1 MFRRK
6 TPAALALLLW
16 LALAMAARAQP
27 ADIVLRGGKI
37 VTMDATRPEA
47 QAVAVRGERIAALGS
62 DDEISKQIG
71 PRTQVIE
78 LVGRLVVPGFIEGH
92 GHFLSL
98 GEQKLKLDV
107 SDAATWEEVVARVA
121 EAAKKTP
128 PGKWIEGRGWHQGK
142 WKVPPEPNVQGYPV
156 VDALSR
162 VSPDNPVVLTHGTGH
177 MCLANAKAMELAGVT
192 AGTKAPAGGEILR
205 DESGKATG
213 VFRETAMS
221 LIYRVRDR
229 ALRER
234 TAKEVRD
241 EQLGAVRLATEECLK
256 HGVTSFQDA
265 GSSCEDVD
273 LFKELADRGAMKV
286 RLWVMLNDS
295 NEQLEHK
302 LADYRMVGYSH
313 HHLTVRAIKR
323 MADGALGTH
332 GAWLLEPYDD
342 LPGSTG
348 LNVTPLETLRETA
361 RLAIEHDYQLCVHA
375 IGDRANREVL
385 NLMEEVLTNPK
396 RQRGSELRWRIEHV
410 QHLHPDDIPRFAK
423 LGVIASMQANHATSD
438 GPFVV
443 QRLGQRRAK
452 EGAYAWR
459 SLLDAKALVINGTDV
474 PVEKIDPIACFFSS
488 VTRKMASG
496 ATFFPEQAMTREEA
510 LRSYTASAA
519 YAAFEEQD
527 KGSITPGKL
536 ADLVVLSADL
546 LKIPRDE
553 IAKVR
558 IEYTIV
564 GGRIV
569 HRAK

>member
-1 MFRRK
+1 
-6 TPAALALLLW
+6 
-16 LALAMAARAQP
+16 
-27 ADIVLRGGKI
+27 
-37 VTMDATRPEA
+37 
-47 QAVAVRGERIAALGS
+47 
-62 DDEISKQIG
+62 
-71 PRTQVIE
+71 
-78 LVGRLVVPGFIEGH
+78 
-92 GHFLSL
+92 
-98 GEQKLKLDV
+98 
-107 SDAATWEEVVARVA
+107 
-121 EAAKKTP
+121 
-128 PGKWIEGRGWHQGK
+128 
-142 WKVPPEPNVQGYPV
+142 
-156 VDALSR
+156 
-162 VSPDNPVVLTHGTGH
+162 
-177 MCLANAKAMELAGVT
+177 
-192 AGTKAPAGGEILR
+192 
-205 DESGKATG
+205 
-213 VFRETAMS
+213 
-221 LIYRVRDR
+221 
-229 ALRER
+229 
-234 TAKEVRD
+234 
-241 EQLGAVRLATEECLK
+241 
-256 HGVTSFQDA
+256 
-265 GSSCEDVD
+265 
-273 LFKELADRGAMKV
+273 
-286 RLWVMLNDS
+286 
-295 NEQLEHK
+295 
-302 LADYRMVGYSH
+302 
-313 HHLTVRAIKR
+313 
-323 MADGALGTH
+323 
-332 GAWLLEPYDD
+332 
-342 LPGSTG
+342 
-348 LNVTPLETLRETA
+348 VTPLETLRETA